1 MSVSQSLFRE
11 GNSFHERGRLGK
23 FEADVNFSNH
33 VAEISQDTPKFIHLG
48 KAVQTVLY
56 FIQLKML
63 WIITTFDVP
72 LRKKIT

>member
-1 MSVSQSLFRE
+1 MSVSQSSE
-11 GNSFHERGRLGK
+11 GKRFHKHGRMGK

-33 VAEISQDTPKFIHLG
+33 VAEISQDTPKFIHLD
-48 KAVQTVLY
+48 KALQTVLY